1 MYSLSVQS
9 SDRNRAFTDCLGQ
22 TTELGSTVADKMT
35 GQDEGS
41 AAMACVISCEV
52 TCSMG
57 ATEEEEEE
65 KEGEEEEEQ
74 KEEEEEEEEEG
85 NLGEEET
92 RDDGGVT
99 SGREM
104 QLQL

>member
-22 TTELGSTVADKMT
+22 TIELGSTVADKMT
-35 GQDEGS
+35 GQEEGS

-52 TCSMG
+52 TCFMG

-65 KEGEEEEEQ
+65 EGEEKEEQ

-85 NLGEEET
+85 KMGEEET
-92 RDDGGVT
+92 GDDGGVT